1 MTYGIKTVVGITTLK
16 TRSGFFG
23 TVAPLFGSNWAEIK
37 LFRAFTLADLWQ
49 YVFGCHLVSSVLT
62 TATLLTYCS
71 TLAPPPPCQHNTAL
85 LRDTS
90 YLQRLTYWSTARHSL
105 RPTQYPAA

>member
-23 TVAPLFGSNWAEIK
+23 TVAPLFGGNWAEIK

-49 YVFGCHLVSSVLT
+49 YVAGCHLVRVLLPLTFARRSLRRATQRCLTRLTYNATFTGATARHSLLT
-62 TATLLTYCS
+62 TQLPHCS
-71 TLAPPPPCQHNTAL
+71 TLAPSH
-85 LRDTS
+85 R
-90 YLQRLTYWSTARHSL
+90 
-105 RPTQYPAA
+105 